1 MKHFAD
7 NNRREVSFQECDWV
21 MVKLRPYRQS
31 SVIGPNPTK
40 LSKRYYGLFKVLDRI
55 RTVAY
60 KLLLPEGSH
69 IHPIFHCSLL
79 KPFLHDAANEPRPLL
94 LLGKDMENHP
104 VITPLAILVGRA
116 PRRHFAYKWLFNG
129 QVSMLVT
136 HYGKI
141 GPLWR
146 KIINLRTRWFS
157 MGSLVI
163 DQAGCKKPR
172 TRGPRGRLL
181 HLNVS
186 TSMSS
191 CS

>member
-94 LLGKDMENHP
+94 LLGKDMENLVNATLVQCSLHP
-104 VITPLAILVGRA
+104 LKLE
-116 PRRHFAYKWLFNG
+116 K
-129 QVSMLVT
+129 
-136 HYGKI
+136 
-141 GPLWR
+141 
-146 KIINLRTRWFS
+146 RTE
-157 MGSLVI
+157 
-163 DQAGCKKPR
+163 PP
-172 TRGPRGRLL
+172 T
-181 HLNVS
+181 
-186 TSMSS
+186 TSPGVP
-191 CS
+191 